1 MVKAAS
7 AFSDAGYRVRVVSAT
22 LTDHFRTMDERL
34 AAAQGWQWDPV
45 EWSADRE
52 WLTYTYT
59 RIRHQMAQRAT
70 AVLGRERVP
79 FALATAAFHRLHGE
93 IGRRAAREPADFYYG
108 GGGGAIAAVA
118 EAASRNAAA
127 LGVDLEDFHS
137 GQSHD
142 SDGRQAL
149 VERVERSVL
158 ANAALVTAGSPAIA
172 DAYTRKYTVPATAV
186 CNTFPLPP
194 LSPSVEN
201 RGAGDPLR
209 LYWFSQT
216 IGPGRGLEAVIA
228 AAALSK
234 VRVDV
239 HLRGAA
245 DDAFVR
251 DLRGRASRSAPAI
264 GLHIHGVESSGA
276 MVDLCRPYDIGLAA
290 EPGSSLNNAL
300 SLSNKALT
308 YPLAGLALAVTDTPG
323 HRPLID
329 DLGDDLVVYPPDDVD
344 TLASGLRRWS
354 ADPAALAQAKNA
366 SWRAAVRRW
375 HWEDHDRDTLLA
387 ATRAVLG

>member
-7 AFSDAGYRVRVVSAT
+7 AFTDAGYRVRVVSAT
-22 LTDHFRTMDERL
+22 LTDTFRAMDVRL
-34 AAAQGWQWDPV
+34 AAGRQWQWDPI

-70 AVLGRERVP
+70 AVLGKERVP
-79 FALATAAFHRLHGE
+79 FAVATAAFHRLHAE
-93 IGRRAAREPADFYYG
+93 VGRRAAQEPADLYYG

-118 EAASRNAAA
+118 DAASRNDAVF
-127 LGVDLEDFHS
+127 GVDLEDFHS
-137 GQSHD
+137 GQSPASD
-142 SDGRQAL
+142 SRQAL
-149 VERVERSVL
+149 VECIERAVL
-158 ANAALVTAGSPAIA
+158 GRAALVTAGSPAIA
-172 DAYTRKYTVPATAV
+172 DAYTRKYGVHATAV
-186 CNTFPLPP
+186 CNTFPLPAVAP
-194 LSPSVEN
+194 TVE
-201 RGAGDPLR
+201 RRLPGDPLR

-216 IGPGRGLEAVIA
+216 IGPARGLEAVIDA
-228 AAALSK
+228 AARSN

-245 DDAFVR
+245 DDVFVDGLR
-251 DLRGRASRSAPAI
+251 DRAARGAPGI
-264 GLHIHGVESSGA
+264 GLHVHGVESSCA

-329 DLGDDLVVYPPDDVD
+329 DIGDDLVVYPPDDVD
-344 TLASGLRRWS
+344 TLARGLRRWS
-354 ADPAALAQAKNA
+354 VDPAALEQAKNA
-366 SWRAAVRRW
+366 SWRAALRRW
-375 HWEDHDRDTLLA
+375 HWEDHDRDTLLGA
-387 ATRAVLG
+387 ARAALG